1 MKKPLINI
9 LKLFFLDWVVTGAMY
24 LVGLFFSGMDNL
36 EKADV
41 IFYISN
47 LSSSPTGTSPLLDV
61 FTYLFASIAFVV
73 LISFLINKS
82 YIKYPK
88 KTFILS
94 QLFYLISVVIVV
106 FSIPFFV

>member
-1 MKKPLINI
+1 MTIKNI
-9 LKLFFLDWVVTGAMY
+9 LKLFLLDWLITAVMY
-24 LVGLFFSGMDNL
+24 FVGYLFSGIGNL
-36 EKADV
+36 EKAD
-41 IFYISN
+41 ILFYISN
-47 LSSSPTGTSPLLDV
+47 ISSSPTGTSALLDV

-88 KTFILS
+88 KTFVLS
-94 QLFYLISVVIVV
+94 QILYLISVVIVV